1 MTHSKRQLPK
11 NILERSDAETIEII
25 LGKRVK
31 RGLDEVAQAFENKPI
46 TKSMKQRY
54 QDNDIASSR

>member
-1 MTHSKRQLPK
+1 MTRSKRQLPK
-11 NILERSDAETIEII
+11 NILERSDSETLEII

-54 QDNDIASSR
+54 QESELA